1 MAYTGDIPH
10 KAKIGPEFAVRLKR
24 LAPQQKIRAIVM
36 LYTKGVSE
44 LPGQRQSHAERQKA
58 IEEIR
63 KSVEPALADIDDI
76 LKRFGGRRLANSP
89 DALGSTPVESTVAGI
104 TALAA
109 SKHVRAILEDQAITL
124 IPGPKRP

>member
-1 MAYTGDIPH
+1 MTYTGDIPQ

-44 LPGQRQSHAERQKA
+44 LPGQRQSHVERQKA

-63 KSVEPALADIDDI
+63 KSVAPVLADIDDI
-76 LKRFGGRRLANSP
+76 LERFDGRRLANSP
-89 DALGSTPVESTVAGI
+89 DALGSIPVESTAAGI
-104 TALAA
+104 AALAA
-109 SKHVRAILEDQAITL
+109 SKHVKAILEDQAITL
-124 IPGPKRP
+124 ISGSKRP